1 MVLRLVV
8 VAHDYFQGIEC
19 VRSTSFAR
27 FQLGQSLLQRVQQ
40 PECARVDPFVHLG
53 SKLDFPHQGGKSER
67 TSELSI
73 HGCLS
78 DIAMVPSAR
87 AVCQ

>member
-1 MVLRLVV
+1 
-8 VAHDYFQGIEC
+8 
-19 VRSTSFAR
+19 
-27 FQLGQSLLQRVQQ
+27 VQQ